1 MRNALKDQVYDYEI
15 PKYIIK
21 SDEPWEYR
29 PRAKIRRVLQLKFG
43 DLVNS
48 IIPGTI
54 SSQYSGN
61 VNLAVARNSLLT
73 KRIKDELNL
82 FWTVKMAMDPSVRAK
97 MKTLLTFA
105 TCYWG
110 VLMTEKAIVAVW
122 YAPNRECCVNH
133 LFGKRH
139 MTQKICP
146 CQSVCLDMIMSRG
159 ITGIYRR
166 IIKSTNMITLVGK
179 NS

>member
-1 MRNALKDQVYDYEI
+1 MTMRYRSTLSNQMSPGSIDLEQRYEGI
-15 PKYIIK
+15 
-21 SDEPWEYR
+21 
-29 PRAKIRRVLQLKFG
+29 ATKIW

-54 SSQYSGN
+54 PSLFWQ
-61 VNLAVARNSLLT
+61 VNLAVARNTLLT
-73 KRIKDELNL
+73 KRIKDELQL
-82 FWTVKMAMDPSVRAK
+82 YSTVKMAMDPSVLAK
-97 MKTLLTFA
+97 MKTLLIFA

-122 YAPNRECCVNH
+122 YAPNRECCVNQ

-146 CQSVCLDMIMSRG
+146 CQSVYLDMIMSRG

-166 IIKSTNMITLVGK
+166 IIKRTNMITLVGK
-179 NS
+179 IS